1 MTKRIRTI
9 AGFLMGLFMVLSI
22 MAPSMANAATAR
34 PATGNLSIH
43 KVQTNYYPFNDELID
58 NDGLTKDLPADSTFL
73 EGAEF
78 TIYSVSDDVTDPDD
92 VDESSLTEYLS
103 GFTGT
108 DGILT
113 FNDLPA
119 GRYYVK
125 ETFTPKGVEEFS
137 GPFLVDVPMMHPD
150 GDSWNSDVHV
160 YPKNQLILGAVELMK
175 FGEDGIKGL
184 DGATFSLY
192 KEMGE
197 TDELIESGLVTDSD
211 GNIFVGDLVVG
222 SYYFVETAAPEGY
235 GLNETPITFEVTKND
250 HAYGV
255 GNNLGNLID
264 SKVIRENVEL
274 MNYDLPDIEKFVT
287 TIDNKVETADFGEDI
302 LWIIRPEVP
311 GDIATYDSFIVI
323 DTFGPEMDYTNNL
336 AVYAD
341 NTEITSYNDSYANG
355 ELRIEFTSLEDLA
368 GVQELRIEFTTAFN
382 DTAIMGMDYYN
393 SVDLEF
399 NNGYDDYDATE
410 EDEPYAHTGG
420 KPFMKEDNN
429 NNPLNGAEFVIYN
442 KAGLYLQS
450 DYSWGDKSSAWVF
463 ISGDGEDTPDGYFEI
478 KGLAYGDYYL
488 EETKAPL
495 VDGVQYRLLDNDK
508 MFTVDASSYYTNP
521 TVIESPDADPTAAP
535 AIIENSPEITLPQ
548 TGGVG
553 TLVFSIIGLGLM
565 GSSIKLYKKSE
576 K

>member
-9 AGFLMGLFMVLSI
+9 TGFLMGLFMVLSI

-34 PATGNLSIH
+34 PATGDLSIH
-43 KVQTNYYPFNDELID
+43 KVQTNYDPFNDELID

-78 TIYSVSDDVTDPDD
+78 SVYKVADDAEMPIDTTGITPVVVT
-92 VDESSLTEYLS
+92 
-103 GFTGT
+103 T
-108 DGILT
+108 DSNGLAF
-113 FNDLPA
+113 FNDLA
-119 GRYYVK
+119 KGRYYVV
-125 ETFTPKGVEEFS
+125 ETKTPKGVEEFS

-160 YPKNQLILGAVELMK
+160 YPKNQLILGAVELTK
-175 FGEDGIKGL
+175 RDEDGETGL
-184 DGATFSLY
+184 AGATFSLY

-197 TDELIESGLVTDSD
+197 TDELIESGLVTDAD

-222 SYYFVETAAPEGY
+222 NYYFVETAAPEGY

-311 GDIATYDSFIVI
+311 GDIATYDSFVVI

-355 ELRIEFTSLEDLA
+355 ELRIEFTSLGDLA

-420 KPFMKEDNN
+420 KAFEKVNKEDEGL
-429 NNPLNGAEFVIYN
+429 PGAEFLIY
-442 KAGLYLQS
+442 KGEGMYLQS
-450 DYSWGDKSSAWVF
+450 DYSWGAKATAWTFV
-463 ISGDGEDTPDGYFEI
+463 SDADGYFEI
-478 KGLAYGDYYL
+478 QGLAYGQYFL
-488 EETKAPL
+488 EEIKAPE
-495 VDGVQYRLLDNDK
+495 VDGIQYRLLDNDYE
-508 MFTVDASSYYTNP
+508 FTVNANSYYSN
-521 TVIESPDADPTAAP
+521 VADLAAADPAE
-535 AIIENSPEITLPQ
+535 IENSPEITLPQ

-565 GSSIKLYKKSE
+565 GSSVKLYKKSE

>member
-34 PATGNLSIH
+34 PDMGNLHIH
-43 KVQTNYYPFNDELID
+43 KVQTNYDPFNDELID
-58 NDGLTKDLPADSTFL
+58 NDGLTKELPADSTVL
-73 EGAEF
+73 AGVEF
-78 TIYSVSDDVTDPDD
+78 TIYSVSDDVTDPND
-92 VDESSLTEYLS
+92 VDVELLTAYDS

-113 FNDLPA
+113 FNELPT
-119 GRYYVK
+119 GRYYVV
-125 ETFTPKGVEEFS
+125 ETETPKGVEEFS

-160 YPKNQLILGAVELMK
+160 YPKNQLILGAVELTK
-175 FGEDGIKGL
+175 WAEDGETGL
-184 DGATFSLY
+184 AEATFSLY

-197 TDELIESGLVTDSD
+197 TDELIKSGLVTDAD

-222 SYYFVETAAPEGY
+222 SYYFIETAAPDGY
-235 GLNETPITFEVTKND
+235 GLNTTPIPFKVTKDD

-255 GNNLGNLID
+255 GNNLENLID
-264 SKVIRENVEL
+264 DKVIRENVEL
-274 MNYDLPDIEKFVT
+274 MNFDLPDIEKFVT

-311 GDIATYDSFIVI
+311 GDIATYESFVVV
-323 DTFGPEMDYTNNL
+323 DTFGPEMDFNDDVK
-336 AVYAD
+336 VYAD
-341 NTEITSYNDSYANG
+341 GAEITAFTDSFDINTGILTVDITPSA
-355 ELRIEFTSLEDLA
+355 LD
-368 GVQELRIEFTTAFN
+368 GVDELRIEFTTAFN

-393 SVDLEF
+393 NVDLEF
-399 NNGYDDYDATE
+399 NNGYNDYDATE
-410 EDEPYAHTGG
+410 ENPPYAHTGG
-420 KPFMKEDNN
+420 KAFEKVNKEDEGL
-429 NNPLNGAEFVIYN
+429 PGAEFLIY
-442 KAGLYLQS
+442 KGEGMYLQT
-450 DYSWGDKSSAWVF
+450 DYSWGAKATAWTFV
-463 ISGDGEDTPDGYFEI
+463 SDANGYFEI
-478 KGLAYGDYYL
+478 KGLAYGQYFL
-488 EETKAPL
+488 EEIKAPE
-495 VDGVQYRLLDNDK
+495 VDGIQYRLLDDDYE
-508 MFTVDASSYYTNP
+508 FTVDANSYYSN
-521 TVIESPDADPTAAP
+521 VSDLVAAAP
-535 AIIENSPEITLPQ
+535 AEIENSPEITLPQ